1 MSFVRLGTAVS
12 VMAKIPLLECL
23 TRHSYRESL
32 EKSCSPHP
40 RTTDDED
47 DEAGET
53 STQSA
58 ILRPADGQKNRKTP
72 SPVSASGE
80 TSSQASSSP
89 QDRLKSSCSLKA
101 ALQEEESSLERG
113 AIHCFNVTL
122 LDWINV
128 QDRPND
134 VESVVR
140 KCFDSI
146 NRVSNRQVILGANV
160 LLCKLVLP

>member
-1 MSFVRLGTAVS
+1 
-12 VMAKIPLLECL
+12 MAKIPLLESL
-23 TRHSYRESL
+23 TQQSYRESL
-32 EKSCSPHP
+32 EKSSSPHP
-40 RTTDDED
+40 RTTGEDENE
-47 DEAGET
+47 DEVGET

-58 ILRPADGQKNRKTP
+58 IFCPADSQKNWKLP
-72 SPVSASGE
+72 SPVSASGGA
-80 TSSQASSSP
+80 SSQASSP

-101 ALQEEESSLERG
+101 ALEEEEESPERG
-113 AIHCFNVTL
+113 ATPSFNVTL

-146 NRVSNRQVILGANV
+146 NRVSNRRVFGKEMFWLKI
-160 LLCKLVLP
+160 

>member
-1 MSFVRLGTAVS
+1 MYRSLILMSFIRLGTAVS

-40 RTTDDED
+40 RTTDEEDYNED
-47 DEAGET
+47 DEVGET
-53 STQSA
+53 SAQSA
-58 ILRPADGQKNRKTP
+58 ILCPADSQKNLKTP

-101 ALQEEESSLERG
+101 ALQEEEESPERG
-113 AIHCFNVTL
+113 AIPCFNVTL

-146 NRVSNRQVILGANV
+146 NRVSKR
-160 LLCKLVLP
+160 